1 MATWGEFEAAAPDM
15 ARAGRELFTQ
25 HGIGL
30 AYLATVRPDGGPR
43 LHPICVILTD
53 GGLYGFLV
61 PSPKREDLLRDGR
74 HAVHAFPPDEVD
86 DEFVVTGRSQPVDDP
101 DRVTRVAAAYRKPDG
116 TQMPVQEDDRL
127 FEFGIET
134 ALLARYRYRGD
145 WPPAYTRWRAG
156 EPKPMR
162 VASSEGSVEPGSAV
176 TS

>member
-101 DRVTRVAAAYRKPDG
+101 DRVMRVAAAYRKPDG

-145 WPPAYTRWRAG
+145 WPPAYTRWREG
-156 EPKPMR
+156 EPAPMR
-162 VASSEGSVEPGSAV
+162 TAGAGGSIEPGSAV
-176 TS
+176 SS